1 MLFGNGTFAELPFAS
16 SNPNDGSVNITVTG
30 NLLTLS
36 IGAPA
41 VSGDA
46 ANIIIASDP
55 LTLASS
61 LVTITAD
68 ANVDILAT
76 PLTLNSAL
84 VTAASSVDIT
94 VNGNPLTLSCSDVTI
109 TGSANID
116 VTGSQLTITA
126 NNAGVIT
133 WNPVIPGANNVWTE
147 IEPY

>member
-16 SNPNDGSVNITVTG
+16 SNPNDGSVNITVNG

-36 IGAPA
+36 IEYPA
-41 VSGDA
+41 LSGDA
-46 ANIIIASDP
+46 ANVIMHSDP
-55 LTLASS
+55 LTIASG

-84 VTAASSVDIT
+84 VTAASSVEVT
-94 VNGNPLTLSCSDVTI
+94 VNGNPLTLRCSNVTI
-109 TGSANID
+109 EGGANID
-116 VTGSQLTITA
+116 VSGNALTIKA

-133 WNPVIPGANNVWTE
+133 WNPVIPGANNVWTVT
-147 IEPY
+147 EPY

>member
-46 ANIIIASDP
+46 ANIIIGSDP
-55 LTLASS
+55 LTLASA

-76 PLTLNSAL
+76 PLTLKSAL

>member
-46 ANIIIASDP
+46 ANIIIGSDP
-55 LTLASS
+55 LTLASA

-84 VTAASSVDIT
+84 VTAATSVDIT

>member
-1 MLFGNGTFAELPFAS
+1 MLFGDSAFSELPFAS

-46 ANIIIASDP
+46 ANVIISSDP
-55 LTLASS
+55 LTIGSAF
-61 LVTITAD
+61 VTITAD

-84 VTAASSVDIT
+84 VTAASSVNIT
-94 VNGNPLTLSCSDVTI
+94 VNGNPLTLRSSDVTI

-133 WNPVIPGANNVWTE
+133 WSPVIPGAYNVWTE